1 MNCIL
6 DEGSAIVYFIFIWFD
21 GHSYSNWRIPLQEKV
36 EIQFIKSFT
45 IWMTLNEHLWN
56 VLKNIIHTQMKWLL
70 NKISY
75 LSLELLWQAPELL
88 KSTSTDDK
96 DENKSKE
103 GDIYSFG
110 IILSEIIT
118 REDPYA
124 DYEMEPKG

>member
-1 MNCIL
+1 
-6 DEGSAIVYFIFIWFD
+6 
-21 GHSYSNWRIPLQEKV
+21 
-36 EIQFIKSFT
+36 
-45 IWMTLNEHLWN
+45 
-56 VLKNIIHTQMKWLL
+56 MKWLL

>member
-1 MNCIL
+1 
-6 DEGSAIVYFIFIWFD
+6 
-21 GHSYSNWRIPLQEKV
+21 
-36 EIQFIKSFT
+36 
-45 IWMTLNEHLWN
+45 MTLNKHLWN
-56 VLKNIIHTQMKWLL
+56 VLKNIIHTHMKWLL